1 MQKDLKK
8 TLLGFILLFG
18 LWLMECFKLQV
29 YFKTY
34 VYFGA
39 FVLSIAIT
47 YLVKKE
53 SFALIGLSAVSLAAT
68 LYNYEY
74 LFNVMPVVLLCYA
87 HHSVTRKL
95 KEVKSN
101 GKAEE
106 GLTDT
111 YTTLSGIL
119 MIGQVVYSLVVFQ
132 NTYPHKA
139 ENILYIM
146 RIAPVFVLLFVLLC
160 VEAFRNK
167 GTKRNKTDS
176 KVQNSFKMIYTV
188 SIFGSILTAVVFYSV
203 NGYGSQSYSTE
214 YIFWFIF
221 VMLMVLNGDPYI
233 HSGIEKIEK
242 KLSNI

>member
-8 TLLGFILLFG
+8 TLSGFILLFG
-18 LWLMECFKLQV
+18 LWLMECFKMQV

-34 VYFGA
+34 IYFAA
-39 FVLSIAIT
+39 FVFSIAIS

-53 SFALIGLSAVSLAAT
+53 GFALIGLSVVSLATA

-74 LFNVMPVVLLCYA
+74 LFIVLPVVLLCYA
-87 HHSVTRKL
+87 HRSATVRL
-95 KEVKSN
+95 KEIKSN

-119 MIGQVVYSLVVFQ
+119 MVGQVVYSLVVFQ

-139 ENILYIM
+139 GNLLYIM

-160 VEAFRNK
+160 VEAFRNN
-167 GTKRNKTDS
+167 GTKGNKTDS
-176 KVQNSFKMIYTV
+176 KVQNSLKMIYMV
-188 SIFGSILTAVVFYSV
+188 SIFGSILTAAAFYAV

-221 VMLMVLNGDPYI
+221 VMLMALNKDPYMY
-233 HSGIEKIEK
+233 SGIKKIEK
-242 KLSNI
+242 KLSDL